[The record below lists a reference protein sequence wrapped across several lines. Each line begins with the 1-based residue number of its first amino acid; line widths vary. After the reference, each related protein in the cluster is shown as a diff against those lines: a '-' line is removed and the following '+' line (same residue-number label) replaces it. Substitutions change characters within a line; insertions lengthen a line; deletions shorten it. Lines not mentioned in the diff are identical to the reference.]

1 MALFALRC
9 VQAAAETLVDKD
21 DPFGGHVV
29 IRAGFHSGPVVANV
43 VGTKYR
49 SIKFLH
55 CNIIHCYLNKKIFMK
70 QEVFCSW

>member
-9 VQAAAETLVDKD
+9 VQAAAETLVDTD
-21 DPFGGHVV
+21 DPFGGYVV

-49 SIKFLH
+49 SIQVSAL
-55 CNIIHCYLNKKIFMK
+55 
-70 QEVFCSW
+70 